1 MKTLLQF
8 LVCMA
13 VLTHAC
19 AFDTYNPSNNQLS
32 IPSVNVGGLN
42 YNNVVVTLSNVI
54 SVGTSGQASQS
65 AEGFWVGST
74 SNGYSLSTLV
84 LENNEFW
91 SFIGMQSSGVYSVLA
106 FDRGAFSMS
115 GVSGINFFKEYY
127 ADYTSLLGYGTGS
140 LIENTAINGMSYVG
154 TSPAVKTM
162 LTPINNSSYLYSK
175 NTDLTDVSG
184 NWVASSLAGLPTN
197 ISITPLGVLA
207 GSAANCIFS
216 GTLKSRPSGKN
227 VFDVT
232 INNGVSCR
240 ASGLKQTGVAISYMN
255 TNGKN
260 QIVIAVVDEA
270 QKMGELFLVQR

>member
-1 MKTLLQF
+1 
-8 LVCMA
+8 
-13 VLTHAC
+13 
-19 AFDTYNPSNNQLS
+19 
-32 IPSVNVGGLN
+32 
-42 YNNVVVTLSNVI
+42 
-54 SVGTSGQASQS
+54 
-65 AEGFWVGST
+65 
-74 SNGYSLSTLV
+74 
-84 LENNEFW
+84 
-91 SFIGMQSSGVYSVLA
+91 
-106 FDRGAFSMS
+106 
-115 GVSGINFFKEYY
+115 
-127 ADYTSLLGYGTGS
+127 
-140 LIENTAINGMSYVG
+140 VG